1 MEKSTIL
8 LLVFAFIL
16 LGISY
21 YLGYKAPAGR
31 FPWIARVSFLSV
43 AFLLLPAL
51 AVILFYQ
58 SSAKDRL
65 LQTGFVP
72 YPEITETVGISF
84 GTGRNP
90 TWIFKVKTDDGI
102 GEFYL
107 DESNRPGWSFVES
120 GENVN
125 IYQKGN
131 SKMMVGKNRGLT
143 SSSIIYMLESDQD
156 A

>member
-1 MEKSTIL
+1 M
-8 LLVFAFIL
+8 VFAFIL

-31 FPWIARVSFLSV
+31 FPWIARASFLSV

-51 AVILFYQ
+51 VVILFYQ

-84 GTGRNP
+84 GTGSNP

-102 GEFYL
+102 EEFYL
-107 DESNRPGWSFVES
+107 DESNRPGWSFVKS
-120 GENVN
+120 GENVS

-143 SSSIIYMLESDQD
+143 SSSIIYMLESNQD
-156 A
+156 D

>member
-1 MEKSTIL
+1 M
-8 LLVFAFIL
+8 VFAFIL

-31 FPWIARVSFLSV
+31 FPWIARASFLSV
-43 AFLLLPAL
+43 GFLLIPAL

-84 GTGRNP
+84 GTGKNP
-90 TWIFKVKTDDGI
+90 TWVFKVKTDDGI
-102 GEFYL
+102 EGFYL
-107 DESNRPGWSFVES
+107 DESNRPGWSLMKS
-120 GENVN
+120 GEN
-125 IYQKGN
+125 ISTYQKGN
-131 SKMMVGKNRGLT
+131 SKMTVGRNRGLT
-143 SSSIIYMLESDQD
+143 SSSVIYMMERGQD
-156 A
+156 DD